1 MHVMKNLPI
10 VCVLSVSLGGLESR
24 LARAEAPA
32 SSESDALDAKT
43 SSAKAGDLRQEAEE
57 RFFEEDYDAA
67 IALFER
73 AHALDS
79 DPTDLF
85 NIGRI
90 YEQEGK
96 LKRALE
102 HYEQF
107 AELPGLSLQ
116 ERAAAAERIQVLRVL
131 VAKDAD
137 APPPAVPPRREDG
150 TEGAGFLTGGTTS
163 MSSDKPPGRPM
174 VIAGASLLA
183 VGAVAG
189 LAGGVTFGMAAR
201 RRANQVK
208 DLANGSNPGRLTL
221 AEAEALDAS
230 GRDFST
236 LQITFVAVGGAL
248 ALGGAALLAAGLV
261 RNRRVRLAG
270 ISPMIDSKMVAL
282 SGAWRF

>member
-1 MHVMKNLPI
+1 MHVMKKLPI
-10 VCVLSVSLGGLESR
+10 VCVLSVSLGGLEPR
-24 LARAEAPA
+24 LAWAYEAPA
-32 SSESDALDAKT
+32 SSEPDSLEANT
-43 SSAKAGDLRQEAEE
+43 SSSNAGELRQEAEE

-67 IALFER
+67 IALFQR

-96 LKRALE
+96 LKKALE

-116 ERAAAAERIQVLRVL
+116 ERAAAAERIEVLRVL
-131 VAKDAD
+131 VAKD

-150 TEGAGFLTGGTTS
+150 RDGAGFLTGGTTS

-189 LAGGVTFGMAAR
+189 LAGGVTFGLAAR

-208 DLANGSNPGRLTL
+208 DLSRGSNPGRLTL

-248 ALGGAALLAAGLV
+248 ALGGAALLAAGLI
-261 RNRRVRLAG
+261 RNRRARLAG